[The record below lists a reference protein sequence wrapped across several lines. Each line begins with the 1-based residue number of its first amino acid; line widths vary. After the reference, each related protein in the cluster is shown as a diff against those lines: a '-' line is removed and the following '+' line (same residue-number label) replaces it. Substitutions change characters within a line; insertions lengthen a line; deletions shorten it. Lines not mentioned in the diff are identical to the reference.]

1 MMRELEDICRFDD
14 LMNSEHSTDRQV
26 NRLRSCFMNDKRIGG
41 FVETPEEG
49 CSPHVPD
56 MPAIEGP
63 LC

>member
-1 MMRELEDICRFDD
+1 
-14 LMNSEHSTDRQV
+14 
-26 NRLRSCFMNDKRIGG
+26 MNDKRIGG